1 MAGLEVFIES
11 LRQAGFMLVLLWLLT
26 LSVVYGILSHVNI
39 PKSKTV
45 QGVIAIAV
53 SFLVLL
59 AAAAGPAAVFVS
71 NLVTAGIVIV
81 FGLILVVIFFE
92 FLGLERPKV
101 FGAHP
106 KFFGLALIVL
116 LILIFI
122 GAGGLGILNIPS
134 IQITT
139 PIVAVLFFLIVM
151 AVAVW
156 VLMKETGKGG

>member
-1 MAGLEVFIES
+1 MEVLIES

-26 LSVVYGILSHVNI
+26 LSIVYGILSHVGI

-81 FGLILVVIFFE
+81 FGLLLVVIFFE
-92 FLGLERPKV
+92 FLGVQRPEV
-101 FGAHP
+101 FGKHP
-106 KFFGLALIVL
+106 KFFGIALIVL

-139 PIVAVLFFLIVM
+139 PIVAILFFLVVM

-156 VLMKETGKGG
+156 VMMKETKSA

>member
-1 MAGLEVFIES
+1 MAGIEIFIES

-26 LSVVYGILSHVNI
+26 LSIVYGILSHVKI
-39 PKSKTV
+39 PSSKTV

-59 AAAAGPAAVFVS
+59 AAAAGQAATFVS
-71 NLVTAGIVIV
+71 NMVTAGIVIV
-81 FGLILVVIFFE
+81 FGLILVLIFFE

-101 FGAHP
+101 MGAHP
-106 KFFGLALIVL
+106 KFFGLALLVL
-116 LILIFI
+116 VILIFI
-122 GAGGLGILNIPS
+122 GAGGLGLLNIPT
-134 IQITT
+134 INITT
-139 PIVAVLFFLIVM
+139 PLVAIIFFLVIM